1 MRLQKRAARHVTS
14 NYDYNNISGLD
25 LMKNL
30 SWQTFEDRRDYFLST
45 LMYQCVH
52 GLAPS
57 RLCNEIEMYFDRH
70 GLNTR
75 NANSLNVVPLKPNI
89 QLYCQSLNIPVLKY
103 GISYQITFKMLSLWM
118 FSIIVQKIKKSL

>member
-14 NYDYNNISGLD
+14 NHDYTNISGLD

-30 SWQTFEDRRDYFLST
+30 SWQTIEDRRDYFLST

-57 RLCNEIEMYFDRH
+57 PRLCNEIEMYSTD
-70 GLNTR
+70 
-75 NANSLNVVPLKPNI
+75 
-89 QLYCQSLNIPVLKY
+89 
-103 GISYQITFKMLSLWM
+103 MD
-118 FSIIVQKIKKSL
+118 